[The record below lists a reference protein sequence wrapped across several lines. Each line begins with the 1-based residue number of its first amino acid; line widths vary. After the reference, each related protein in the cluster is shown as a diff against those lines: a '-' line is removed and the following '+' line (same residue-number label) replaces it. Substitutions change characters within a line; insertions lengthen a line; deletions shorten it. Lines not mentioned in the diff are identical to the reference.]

1 MTVEEALRSS
11 GFTDEEIKGLDA
23 RAIQGFTKILTT
35 AASEREAAELAS
47 RAQRELYDTQIAPA
61 LDQWGNEK
69 ATLEATAAFYKT
81 QAEAAKGA
89 GFIPKDAP
97 GYVAPGARA
106 ADGTFV
112 AGANAVPGSPGF
124 TPAQG
129 ITAISN
135 ATWAFQEHARLFNQ
149 PAPDDFETLLNEAT
163 AQKLPFRDYVSRKYK
178 FAEKK
183 AEVSAAAAKAHD
195 DAIRKETETAI
206 RKEYAE
212 AGGNNPGVRVGQP
225 SQFTKVR
232 AAVTEGKRKDP
243 LAMNA
248 EERRANTR
256 QMINQDIADNA
267 AATIN

>member
-1 MTVEEALRSS
+1 MTTREILKQT
-11 GFTDEEIKGLDA
+11 GLTDDQINALDA
-23 RAIQGFTKILTT
+23 KILTGFDTVLTT
-35 AASEREAAELAS
+35 AATEREAAELAS
-47 RAQRELYDTQIAPA
+47 RAQRELYDQQIAPA

-69 ATLEATAAFYKT
+69 AILKATAAFYKT

-89 GFIPKDAP
+89 GFIPEDAP
-97 GYVAPGARA
+97 GYVPPKDPGT
-106 ADGTFV
+106 GQFV
-112 AGANAVPGSPGF
+112 AGGNVVPGSPGF

-178 FAEKK
+178 FVEKK
-183 AEVSAAAAKAHD
+183 AEISAAAAKAHD
-195 DAIRKETETAI
+195 DKLIAETEA
-206 RKEYAE
+206 RMNKKYAE
-212 AGGNNPGVRVGQP
+212 ENGNNPGVRVGQP
-225 SQFTKVR
+225 SQYAKVA

-243 LAMNA
+243 LKMNA

-256 QMINQDIADNA
+256 SMINQDLADNA

>member
-1 MTVEEALRSS
+1 MTTREILKQT
-11 GFTDEEIKGLDA
+11 GLTDEQITALDA
-23 RAIQGFTKILTT
+23 KVLAGFDTVLTT
-35 AASEREAAELAS
+35 AAQERDAAELAS

-61 LDQWGNEK
+61 LDAWGNEK

-97 GYVAPGARA
+97 GYTAPPARS

-112 AGANAVPGSPGF
+112 AGGNVVPGSPGF

-178 FAEKK
+178 FTEKK
-183 AEVSAAAAKAHD
+183 AEMTAAAQKAHD
-195 DAIRKETETAI
+195 DAIVKETETRL

-212 AGGNNPGVRVGQP
+212 AGGNNPGVRVGGD
-225 SQFTKVR
+225 SQYAKVR
-232 AAVTEGKRKDP
+232 AAVDAGTRKDP
-243 LAMNA
+243 LKMNA

-256 QMINQDIADNA
+256 EMINRDIADNA
-267 AATIN
+267 AHTIN